1 MTGKADFSAEEWELI
16 AEGPTGAGMIVSTAQ
31 RGGTFRESFA
41 MAKAYGEARKEH
53 GESQLLDE
61 LVSGKPQMD
70 RTRAHSPEELR
81 ERGLGQ
87 LREAVELLERK
98 ADPQEVDDYRRF
110 VLSLADRVAAAKDEG
125 GDQPAGEAEIAAI
138 AAISEALGA

>member
-61 LVSGKPQMD
+61 LVSGKPKMD